1 MMRITWFGQSAFS
14 LAGSQRVFVDPFGD
28 MSERLKQSG
37 RRFDYPPIAGVA
49 ADVLLVTHEHFD
61 HNAIEVVGGDPHV
74 VRAQAGTLATPLGE
88 VVGIASEHDPVAGT
102 QRGHNTI
109 YRFVLDGTTFCHF
122 GDFGQASLRPEQR
135 AAIGA
140 VDVLFLPAGAGPT
153 VAHDVAAAIVRE
165 LAPRTTVVMHH
176 GNEAVDFLEPP
187 DALFAALGVEA
198 QRLDSNETDDL
209 PEGVVVF
216 GVPRS

>member
-1 MMRITWFGQSAFS
+1 MTRITWLGQSAFL
-14 LAGSQRVFVDPFGD
+14 LAGSQKVFIDPFGD

-37 RRFDYPPIAGVA
+37 RRFDYPPIEGVD

-61 HNAIEVVGGDPHV
+61 HNAVEVVGGDPFV
-74 VRAQAGTLATPLGE
+74 VRSQAGTLETPLGE

-109 YRFVLDGTTFCHF
+109 YRFTLDGVRFCHF
-122 GDFGQASLRPEQR
+122 GDFGQDALRPEQR
-135 AAIGA
+135 AAIGE

-153 VAHDVAAAIVRE
+153 VAHDVAASIVRE

-176 GNEAVDFLEPP
+176 GNEAVDFLAPP
-187 DALFAALGVEA
+187 DGLFAELGVEPA
-198 QRLDSNETDDL
+198 RLDTNVADDL
-209 PEGVVVF
+209 PGGVVVF
-216 GVPRS
+216 GVPRP

>member
-1 MMRITWFGQSAFS
+1 MTHITWFGQSAFL
-14 LAGSQRVFVDPFGD
+14 LAGSQKVFVDPFGD

-37 RRFDYPPIAGVA
+37 RRFDYPAIEGVE

-61 HNAIEVVGGDPHV
+61 HNAVDVVGGDPYV
-74 VRAQAGTLATPLGE
+74 VRAQAGTLETPIGE
-88 VVGIASEHDPVAGT
+88 VVGIASEHDALAGT

-109 YRFVLDGTTFCHF
+109 YRFTLDGTTFCHF
-122 GDFGQASLRPEQR
+122 GDFGQAALRPEQR
-135 AAIGA
+135 EAIGE

-153 VAHDVAAAIVRE
+153 VAHDVAAGIVRS

-187 DALFAALGVEA
+187 DGLFAALGIEPT
-198 QRLDSNETDDL
+198 RLDANETDDL
-209 PEGVVVF
+209 PDGVVVF
-216 GVPRS
+216 GVPRA